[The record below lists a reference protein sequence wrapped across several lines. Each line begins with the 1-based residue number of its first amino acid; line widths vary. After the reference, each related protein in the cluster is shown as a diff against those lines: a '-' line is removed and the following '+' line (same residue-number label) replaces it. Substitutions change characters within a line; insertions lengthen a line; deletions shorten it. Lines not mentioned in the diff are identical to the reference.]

1 MGDPKRARRKYTTP
15 RYPWSKAQL
24 DTELKL
30 LGEFGLRNKR
40 ELRRHQMTL
49 SGYWTRARELLAL
62 PEEERQKPQHEL
74 VSKLESYGLVP
85 EGANLDNVLDLKIE
99 NILGRRLQT
108 YVFRMNLS
116 KTPQQARQLISHG
129 HISVRGRAVTSPS
142 YLVRHDEDQSVSYSP
157 SSRYASDDS
166 DIRGPTGEAP
176 QAPREPQEPPAPEE
190 PQTAREPQEPAVP
203 EEHQAGVG
211 EQET

>member
-1 MGDPKRARRKYTTP
+1 MGDPKRPRRKYTTP

-24 DTELKL
+24 DAELKL
-30 LGEFGLRNKR
+30 VGEFGLRNKR

-108 YVFRMNLS
+108 YVFRTNLS
-116 KTPQQARQLISHG
+116 KTSQQARQLISHG
-129 HISVRGRAVTSPS
+129 HISVRGRKVTSPS
-142 YLVRHDEDQSVSYSP
+142 YLVRHDEDQNISYAP
-157 SSRYASDDS
+157 SSRYSVDDS
-166 DIRGPTGEAP
+166 DIRGPTEQGP
-176 QAPREPQEPPAPEE
+176 QASRVPQESPGPEV
-190 PQTAREPQEPAVP
+190 PQESPGPEVP
-203 EEHQAGVG
+203 QAGVG
-211 EQET
+211 E

>member
-1 MGDPKRARRKYTTP
+1 MGDPKRQRRQYATP
-15 RYPWSKAQL
+15 RYPWNKAQL
-24 DTELKL
+24 DLELKL
-30 LGEFGLRNKR
+30 LGEYGLRNKR

-62 PEEERQKPQHEL
+62 PDEERLKPQHEL

-116 KTPQQARQLISHG
+116 KTPQQARQLIAHG
-129 HISVRGRAVTSPS
+129 HISVRGRKVTSPS
-142 YLVRHDEDQSVSYSP
+142 YLVRHSDDQNIFYAP
-157 SSRYASDDS
+157 SSRYAKDDS
-166 DIRGPTGEAP
+166 DIRGPTGQIP
-176 QAPREPQEPPAPEE
+176 QSSKEPQVSPELEQGQEGSPAG
-190 PQTAREPQEPAVP
+190 
-203 EEHQAGVG
+203 AG
-211 EQET
+211 E